1 MALKP
6 RHKRRFFWGAICTIA
21 TIALA
26 VVIIPP
32 MITLNK
38 LKPVVEKSIYEQ
50 TNVPI
55 KLDGDI
61 HFSLIGGATIVA
73 HDVTI
78 PTAKIAS
85 VLFSIPFRGFFNIE
99 NSKLTGPVIIYDAEI
114 TIDKLSPAAFNHNI
128 EIYNSKINFMGRKFH
143 IVRADFTDN
152 EFHGII
158 RTPEHKYE
166 VEFSGDN
173 FHIKNKNSNL
183 DITGKMFSDGSINGH
198 ISLETDNINEW
209 FGFKTPKIEQ
219 KIKLSMNFEW
229 NGGDGYRFTN
239 IVSDHFSGNITFY
252 PNGEKT
258 IQLVSDNLDYDFT
271 FLLNPD
277 ELIHNT
283 KLNLNFYGDL
293 RFQGK
298 NFNHLL
304 IDATG
309 TQDTLQISKI
319 IIGDTQ
325 ISGGLITKNG
335 AKNIKITL
343 PIDNKTAKCLFS
355 GTPKNWTCSKFV
367 YDNLSGSLSV
377 DNDVFFINVTS
388 KTKMPTDEK
397 LLSLARKLGKSG
409 TIKFSFA
416 DISGTYQITSTDIIP
431 TYNYAK
437 NKTLKWLNINIPFL
451 PEFMKTASGDFS
463 WNNGMLTFTPYD
475 KQWQLSTYDN
485 YFYISGTSFKSWL
498 PSDLD
503 TRFLQD
509 SSYTIS
515 GFFDGNKIS
524 NMNLNIAG
532 HEFSGSAS
540 GKNLTLNTETFNIE
554 PFINPQY
561 TNNSEQMEFLSNL
574 PILTLFNLPFNI
586 SLSSG
591 ALIYKNSKYNNFLYT
606 LKPES
611 QTFSITDLTR
621 GNLLTTIER
630 NKTNYTI
637 FTQLNRFVINGPL
650 LSSNMPLN
658 IRDTMITGQITMKT
672 NGQIAHDI
680 YYNMSGNLDLSFSD
694 GYIVG
699 FGFDDFYASAENIT
713 ILNSE
718 FALSRAL
725 KGGQSRIKKM
735 RLVGTYSNGNFI
747 STEAIDL
754 STRHTDIIGGLA
766 ITDGLMTGEFDIIM
780 RGTAPSPSTI
790 NLGVLPDG
798 TRKYSL
804 SEIMQNLDP
813 HYMRAFI
820 KTHDKF

>member
-21 TIALA
+21 AIALA

-166 VEFSGDN
+166 VEFSDDN

-271 FLLNPD
+271 FLLNPN
-277 ELIHNT
+277 ELIRNT

-540 GKNLTLNTETFNIE
+540 GKNLTLNTATFNIE